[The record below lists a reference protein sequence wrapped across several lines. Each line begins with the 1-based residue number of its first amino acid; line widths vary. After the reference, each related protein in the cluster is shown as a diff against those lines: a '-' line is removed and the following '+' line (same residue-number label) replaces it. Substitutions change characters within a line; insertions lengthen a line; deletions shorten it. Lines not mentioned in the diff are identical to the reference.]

1 LVTSPARN
9 PFAPTGSGSGTSRS
23 SGWQV
28 PRLDPS
34 DRWIGGVAAGIA
46 REVGV
51 EPTVIR
57 VSFVLLALAGG
68 WGLVLYALTWIVLAV
83 KQPANVAGARH
94 VPEPKAASAFHRY
107 LAVAMI
113 VLGLILA
120 ASNSTFF
127 VANIVYPAGFV
138 VTGFL
143 VAWTRHRN
151 DDGLSAVLR
160 ILMGVTIGLGGM
172 VAFITLS
179 TANLI
184 DALLVMVLA
193 FAIVAGV
200 GLVAA
205 PSIARI
211 GSDLDEERQSRV
223 RADERARVAA
233 HLHDSV
239 LQTLALIQRHADDP
253 TRTAQLA
260 RHQERELRN
269 WLYSSTTATTPG
281 TVRLGDAL
289 DQLASEVDADH
300 GVPVK
305 VITVGDNSDLPEGTI
320 DALVAATKEAA
331 VNAAKH
337 SGAKKVDVFAER
349 YDDRIEIFV
358 RDTGNG
364 FDPAD
369 TAADR
374 RGISESILGRMERA
388 GGTAV
393 IHSDVGAGTEVELV
407 LPLEAAPD
415 ASPDQPPNE
424 QPPTEQPPNEKEPGR

>member
-1 LVTSPARN
+1 M
-9 PFAPTGSGSGTSRS
+9 
-23 SGWQV
+23 
-28 PRLDPS
+28 PRLDPA
-34 DRWIGGVAAGIA
+34 DRWIGGVAAAIA
-46 REVGV
+46 RELGV
-51 EPTVIR
+51 EAAVIR

-68 WGLVLYALTWIVLAV
+68 WGLVLYAMAWILFAV
-83 KQPANVAGARH
+83 KQPSSVLARS
-94 VPEPKAASAFHRY
+94 PRPKGASAFHRY

-113 VLGLILA
+113 VLGLVLA
-120 ASNSTFF
+120 ASNSSFF
-127 VANIVYPAGFV
+127 VGRVVYPAGFV

-160 ILMGVTIGLGGM
+160 ILAGVTIGLGGM
-172 VAFITLS
+172 LAFITLS
-179 TANLI
+179 STNLL
-184 DALLVMVLA
+184 DALFVMILA

-205 PSIARI
+205 PSLARI
-211 GSDLDEERQSRV
+211 GSDLDEERQNRV

-239 LQTLALIQRHADDP
+239 LQTLALIQRHANDP
-253 TRTAQLA
+253 VRTAQLA

-269 WLYSSTTATTPG
+269 WLYATPASTTPG
-281 TVRLGDAL
+281 TVRLGEAL
-289 DQLASEVDADH
+289 DRMADEVDADH

-305 VITVGDNSDLPEGTI
+305 VITVGDGSDLPEGRI
-320 DALVAATKEAA
+320 DALVSATKEAA

-358 RDTGNG
+358 RDTGTG

-369 TAADR
+369 TGADR
-374 RGISESILGRMERA
+374 RGISESIVGRMERA
-388 GGTAV
+388 GGTAAV
-393 IHSDVGAGTEVELV
+393 HSEAGVGTEVELM
-407 LPLEAAPD
+407 LPLPAADEEAQNTPHGPTDD
-415 ASPDQPPNE
+415 ASM
-424 QPPTEQPPNEKEPGR
+424 PGRKAES